1 MSADMNAP
9 LNWLAPWHSSET
21 VYGARIDLLF
31 IGLLISSLL
40 VSILLFYL
48 MLRFAFRYRAANDV
62 DRDHRVK
69 KSWYWEVSWTTLT
82 FVAFLGMFVW
92 SAKLFLNL
100 SDTPADALPVYVIA
114 KQWMWKVQHVGGQ
127 REINELHIP
136 VGRDVRL
143 IMTSQDVIH
152 SFFMPD
158 FRIKHD
164 VVPGRYQDLWF
175 KPEKAGVFH
184 LFCSE
189 YCGTDHARM
198 VGRIVVMEPSQFQTW
213 LTQQDVGGTLAA
225 KGEQLFRQFGCSGCH
240 GNSSTVR
247 APPLEG
253 LYGKPVPLQ
262 DGSIAVADERYIRD
276 SILQPRSQITAGYA
290 PVMPTFEG
298 KISEDDLIS
307 IVAYIKSLGDQTR
320 QR

>member
-1 MSADMNAP
+1 MHAP
-9 LNWLAPWHSSET
+9 PNWLALWHPSVTS
-21 VYGARIDLLF
+21 YGSRVDLLF
-31 IGLLISSLL
+31 VGLVVSSIL
-40 VSILLFYL
+40 VCVLLFYL
-48 MLRFAFRYRAANDV
+48 LLRFSFLYREGSNA
-62 DRDHRVK
+62 DRNHRIK
-69 KSWYWEVSWTTLT
+69 KSWIWEASWTTATL
-82 FVAFLGMFVW
+82 VAFLGLFVW
-92 SAKLFLNL
+92 SSKLYLDL
-100 SDTPADALPVYVIA
+100 SATPADAVPIYVVA

-127 REINELHIP
+127 REINEVHVPLD
-136 VGRDVRL
+136 RDVRL

-152 SFFMPD
+152 SFFLPE

-189 YCGTDHARM
+189 YCGTDHSRM
-198 VGRIVVMEPSQFQTW
+198 IGRIVVMTPDKFQTW
-213 LTQQDVGGTLAA
+213 LAQQDISGTLAA

-253 LYGKPVPLQ
+253 LYGKPVSLQ
-262 DGSIAVADERYIRD
+262 DGSIAIADERYIRD

-320 QR
+320 TR